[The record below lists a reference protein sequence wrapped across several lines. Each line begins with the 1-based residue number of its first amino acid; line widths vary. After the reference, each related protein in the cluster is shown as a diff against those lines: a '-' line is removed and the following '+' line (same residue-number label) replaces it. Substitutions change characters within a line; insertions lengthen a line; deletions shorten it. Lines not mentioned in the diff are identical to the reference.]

1 MKGAFADMNECSRFI
16 TVLRE
21 AGWTDTQIN
30 DFILYIEAD
39 ETSYNQNEILFD
51 FPKIQLK

>member
-1 MKGAFADMNECSRFI
+1 MKGAFSDMNECSRFI

-30 DFILYIEAD
+30 DFILCIEAD

-51 FPKIQLK
+51 FPKIQ